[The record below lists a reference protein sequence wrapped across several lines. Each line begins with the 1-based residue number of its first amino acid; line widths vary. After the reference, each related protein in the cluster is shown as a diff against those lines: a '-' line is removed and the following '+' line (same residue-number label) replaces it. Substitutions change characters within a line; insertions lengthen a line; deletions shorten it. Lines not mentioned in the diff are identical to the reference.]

1 MEVATEAASIAPRT
15 RTADPWRDTDVI
27 DARAPRFNQALVGL
41 AAALALMT
49 GWWPLFGLLTAHLA
63 GGLLF
68 GRRFCVTCLVYF
80 EIVQPRFGEGEIEDS
95 RPPRFANQVGV
106 VVLGAA
112 TVAHLAGLSL
122 IGWALGALVAFLAL
136 LAAVTGLCVGC
147 EMYRI
152 GARLRSIRSR
162 ELAFI
167 DPADLATSL
176 PEGEAV
182 VEFTH
187 PLCAECRRLR
197 AQWESE
203 GRVVLAVDVK
213 QRPDLARKYGVAI
226 VPTAVAVDR
235 RGMVTARLAG

>member
-1 MEVATEAASIAPRT
+1 MSTEAVTSADRRP
-15 RTADPWRDTDVI
+15 RTADPWLDTDVI
-27 DARAPRFNQALVGL
+27 DARAPRFNQAFVGIVAAISLV
-41 AAALALMT
+41 T
-49 GWWPLFGLLTAHLA
+49 GWWPLLGLLALHLA
-63 GGLLF
+63 GGLLL

-112 TVAHLAGLSL
+112 TAAHLFGFPLV
-122 IGWALGALVAFLAL
+122 GWALGVLVAFLAL

-152 GARLRSIRSR
+152 GARLRSVGRK
-162 ELAFI
+162 ELTFVDA
-167 DPADLATSL
+167 ADLPAPL
-176 PEGEAV
+176 PDGPAV

-187 PLCAECRRLR
+187 PLCAECRRLH
-197 AQWESE
+197 AEWESE
-203 GRVVLAVDVK
+203 GRVVLVVDVK
-213 QRPDLARKYGVAI
+213 QRPDLARKYGVAV
-226 VPTAVAVDR
+226 VPTAVAVDP